1 MTHESQALRPPDE
14 SDPSLRFA
22 RYLVHPRTLAYMGID
37 HLSDRQLEAAE
48 NVPEWAVMT
57 RDELLAE
64 WRLRL

>member
-1 MTHESQALRPPDE
+1 
-14 SDPSLRFA
+14 
-22 RYLVHPRTLAYMGID
+22 MGID

-48 NVPEWAVMT
+48 NVPVWAVMT